1 MRYKYRVRKIVG
13 HGPGKEHDYYFFTET
28 AAKAYAWYLKV
39 FTNRKAYIKKLN

>member
-13 HGPGKEHDYYFFTET
+13 HGPGKEQDCFFFTEF

-39 FTNRKAYIKKLN
+39 FTNRKAYIKKL